1 MDGPLLIATVLQNR
15 GKYLLFLL
23 KLLLISRVIKRLS
36 IGMFFS
42 HGFGKILRWVYEFY
56 IV

>member
-42 HGFGKILRWVYEFY
+42 HGFGKTCCAEFTSF
-56 IV
+56 I